1 MHSGRIQSLKENW
14 LEFQKYKIL
23 QNLVFKSC
31 LENGISYFSNF
42 FTTPHFSSILKIL
55 ANFLLGTEFAHC
67 ALPIRSVSTYRNA
80 QWANSVPKRKLAKF
94 LKIEE
99 IYGVVKKLGK
109 LEIPV
114 AQQNL
119 KTEFFKICY
128 FWNFLR
134 LEGKN

>member
-1 MHSGRIQSLKENW
+1 MYRVTQEIKL
-14 LEFQKYKIL
+14 
-23 QNLVFKSC
+23 
-31 LENGISYFSNF
+31 
-42 FTTPHFSSILKIL
+42 FSSS
-55 ANFLLGTEFAHC
+55 FCRAHC
-67 ALPIRSVSTYRNA
+67 ALLYVETLLMGNA

-128 FWNFLR
+128 F
-134 LEGKN
+134 